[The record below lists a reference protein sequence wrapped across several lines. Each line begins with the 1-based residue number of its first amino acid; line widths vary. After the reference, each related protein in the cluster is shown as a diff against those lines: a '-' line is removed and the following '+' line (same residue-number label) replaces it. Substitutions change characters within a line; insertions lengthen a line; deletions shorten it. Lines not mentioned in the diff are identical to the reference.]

1 MRRLDKPALVP
12 RECCSAEKTNCPGH
26 CNEKVITHWQ
36 LELGARLLAW
46 RCLRPTGG
54 AQAWWGSLSQWLRL
68 SSSWLP
74 FLIIFCGEFLF
85 RWKFAS
91 LDKNGRTILAMFK
104 RMLQRTFILPG
115 CIGCQKEREK
125 WKNWFWCFFKCQ
137 MSNPGGWLWTRMLY
151 VWDKMKIL
159 GGGVGG
165 SVGIKC

>member
-1 MRRLDKPALVP
+1 MRRLDNPHMAP
-12 RECCSAEKTNCPGH
+12 RGQRSAEKTNCPGH
-26 CNEKVITHWQ
+26 CNGKGHHSLTVTIGIGSKTPC
-36 LELGARLLAW
+36 LA
-46 RCLRPTGG
+46 LPTTNRRSPSMVG
-54 AQAWWGSLSQWLRL
+54 QSQWLRL

-115 CIGCQKEREK
+115 YIGCQKEREK

-159 GGGVGG
+159 GAVL
-165 SVGIKC
+165 V